1 MIFCHVDAVET
12 KSSKSSAKQ
21 LKTACGAEL
30 MPPPSTTAVPR
41 SKMAQKSVAFLNA
54 TPTKVP
60 PPRPPPPN
68 LANAMEIDEGCASRQ
83 GKTPAGVRSVP
94 TKYFG
99 PLEKYQRLAEKDF
112 SGGKDI

>member
-1 MIFCHVDAVET
+1 MVNIRKHKMST
-12 KSSKSSAKQ
+12 NKSDLLADGES
-21 LKTACGAEL
+21 
-30 MPPPSTTAVPR
+30 MPPPLKKMVPR
-41 SKMAQKSVAFLNA
+41 SKAAPKSVAFLNA

-68 LANAMEIDEGCASRQ
+68 LANVIKIDGERGERQ

-99 PLEKYQRLAEKDF
+99 PREKYQKLGEKHL
-112 SGGKDI
+112 GGSKMCSLHF